1 MFLQSVEYVQPLSI
15 RPPSVC
21 HHVSRNARYGWPQCS
36 RRFALLPALGLVLL
50 VARYRQSTDSDRRQ
64 MRWPLAT
71 AAVVVLGLLVSGLL
85 EDVIGP
91 AGQAGVFVPAA
102 AALPSSFLIGMLRHS
117 EELERLAEVEASRS
131 RLVEATVLERRRIER
146 DLHEG
151 AQQRLIG
158 LLTQIEL
165 ARERV
170 ETHDP
175 ATARELEH
183 IREGLRAAHQEL
195 RELAQGIFPS
205 TLTDHGLAEAVRSA
219 MTRMPGSPT

>member
-195 RELAQGIFPS
+195 RDRLAAVGGRLEVISSSDGTQ
-205 TLTDHGLAEAVRSA
+205 LRGLVPAVPRA
-219 MTRMPGSPT
+219 